1 MKITTLVVAGGV
13 VIGAVVAAIAAFRA
27 AESHINTTGA
37 NAIITVSSAATGE
50 KVTLDGLAIDLL
62 SGRGTLTNLRVPNS
76 AAGKAPYSFVLD
88 SVSLSIVPWSVLK
101 GPLHIRSIEIRG
113 PAIDLETNASGSNL
127 TLILAAAAAYALA
140 SSGSPDAG
148 EKLRIDELSITGGRL
163 SATLYP
169 FSTKV
174 STTVPDIVMRDMG
187 RDGEGMSQADFVV
200 KLLNETVNQATKA
213 ALSF

>member
-1 MKITTLVVAGGV
+1 MKITTLFVAGGV
-13 VIGAVVAAIAAFRA
+13 VVAAAIATIAAFRA
-27 AESHINTTGA
+27 AESHINSAGA
-37 NAIITVSSAATGE
+37 SAIVTVGSAATGE
-50 KVTLDGLAIDLL
+50 KVTLDGIEVSLL

-88 SVSLSIVPWSVLK
+88 SVSLSIVPWSLLG
-101 GPLHIRSIEIRG
+101 GPLHIKSIEIRG

-140 SSGSPDAG
+140 SSADEG
-148 EKLRIDELSITGGRL
+148 EKLRIDDLTITGGRL

-187 RDGEGMSQADFVV
+187 AGGEGMSQADFVAA
-200 KLLNETVNQATKA
+200 LLNETVNQATKA